1 MTDIS
6 SYKYADTSRSF
17 VIDKVEIPPGSNTLV
32 SMNVG
37 RLPSDTPIYVTAHIY
52 RAIQAGPTV
61 LLLAGVH
68 GDEINGIE
76 SLRGLIES
84 EIFTNLKAGNLIV
97 VPLLNVFGFINFSRE
112 VPDGKDINRSFPG
125 SISGS
130 LASRVA
136 RVISKKILPHT
147 DYAIDLHTGG
157 ASRYNYPQIRYT
169 TNDQKAQKLAEAFKA
184 PYTIAKPTIAKSFRK
199 ISKELDIPAIVFEG
213 GESIRLDGFSIEKA
227 REGIL
232 RTLHSLEMGEF
243 QLSPV
248 NFTRTHVHKTSWI
261 RAPYSGI
268 FIWSRQSGAFV
279 QKNEVIGLIKDPYG
293 RKTVQVSSH
302 KAGYIIGHNNASVVN
317 HGDALYNL
325 AYDYSVY

>member
-1 MTDIS
+1 MTDMTNL
-6 SYKYADTSRSF
+6 KYADISKSF
-17 VIDKVEIPPGSNTLV
+17 VIDKEEISPGKNTMIR
-32 SMNVG
+32 MNVG
-37 RLPSDTPIYVTAHIY
+37 RLPSDTPIHVTTHIY
-52 RAIQAGPTV
+52 RGINPGPTV

-84 EIFTNLKAGNLIV
+84 DVFINLKTGNLII

-136 RVISKKILPHT
+136 RVISKKILPHV

-157 ASRYNYPQIRYT
+157 SSRYNYPQIRYT
-169 TNDQKAQKLAEAFKA
+169 TNDQKAKILADSFSA
-184 PYTIAKPTIAKSFRK
+184 PYTIAKSTIAKSFRK
-199 ISKELDIPAIVFEG
+199 LCKELNIPAIVYEG
-213 GESIRLDGFSIEKA
+213 GESIRLNGFSIEQA

-232 RTLHSLEMGEF
+232 RTLHFLGMGEF

-248 NFTRTHVHKTSWI
+248 NYTRIHVHKTSWI

-268 FIWSRQSGAFV
+268 FIWSRQSGSLV

-293 RKTVQVSSH
+293 RKTVQVMSH
-302 KAGYIIGHNNASVVN
+302 KPGYIIGHNNASVVN
-317 HGDALYNL
+317 HGDALFNL
-325 AYDYSVY
+325 AYDYSKY